1 MDINSVVWNCR
12 QKLGGVGRG
21 ASKVR
26 WSDGSMDIVEKW
38 ASEDDVGRF
47 LIVWDRWRCPI
58 GSGMTVRERTGWVWI
73 FDQMG
78 GYSDRMSSKFR
89 MDG

>member
-1 MDINSVVWNCR
+1 MSAKLHFFFEYR

-26 WSDGSMDIVEKW
+26 WSDGSMVVLEEW

-47 LIVWDRWRCPI
+47 LIQESLEEIAGQAGNDGEGKNWM
-58 GSGMTVRERTGWVWI
+58 GMD
-73 FDQMG
+73 F
-78 GYSDRMSSKFR
+78 
-89 MDG
+89 

>member
-1 MDINSVVWNCR
+1 MSAKLHFFFEYR

-26 WSDGSMDIVEKW
+26 WSDGRLVVLEKW

-47 LIVWDRWRCPI
+47 LIVW
-58 GSGMTVRERTGWVWI
+58 G
-73 FDQMG
+73 
-78 GYSDRMSSKFR
+78 
-89 MDG
+89 

>member
-1 MDINSVVWNCR
+1 MSAKLHFFFEYR

-26 WSDGSMDIVEKW
+26 WSDGRLVVLEKW

-47 LIVWDRWRCPI
+47 LIQESLEEIAGQAGNDGEGKNWM
-58 GSGMTVRERTGWVWI
+58 GMD
-73 FDQMG
+73 F
-78 GYSDRMSSKFR
+78 
-89 MDG
+89 

>member
-26 WSDGSMDIVEKW
+26 WSDGSMVVLEKW

-47 LIVWDRWRCPI
+47 LIQESLEEIAGQTSNDGEGENWM
-58 GSGMTVRERTGWVWI
+58 GMD
-73 FDQMG
+73 F
-78 GYSDRMSSKFR
+78 
-89 MDG
+89 

>member
-1 MDINSVVWNCR
+1 MDINSVVWNCH

-26 WSDGSMDIVEKW
+26 WSDGSMVILEKW

-47 LIVWDRWRCPI
+47 LIQESLEEIAGQAGNDGEGENWM
-58 GSGMTVRERTGWVWI
+58 GMD
-73 FDQMG
+73 F
-78 GYSDRMSSKFR
+78 
-89 MDG
+89 

>member
-1 MDINSVVWNCR
+1 MSAKLHFFFEYR

-26 WSDGSMDIVEKW
+26 WSDGSMVVLEKW

-47 LIVWDRWRCPI
+47 LIQESLEEIAGQASNDGEEENWM
-58 GSGMTVRERTGWVWI
+58 GMD
-73 FDQMG
+73 F
-78 GYSDRMSSKFR
+78 
-89 MDG
+89 

>member
-1 MDINSVVWNCR
+1 MSAKLHFFFEYR

-26 WSDGSMDIVEKW
+26 WSDGSMVILEKW

-47 LIVWDRWRCPI
+47 LIQESLEEIAGQASNDGEEENWM
-58 GSGMTVRERTGWVWI
+58 GMD
-73 FDQMG
+73 F
-78 GYSDRMSSKFR
+78 
-89 MDG
+89 

>member
-1 MDINSVVWNCR
+1 MSAKLHFFFEYR

-26 WSDGSMDIVEKW
+26 WSDGSMVVLEKW

-47 LIVWDRWRCPI
+47 LIQESLEEIAGQAGNDGEGKNWM
-58 GSGMTVRERTGWVWI
+58 GMD
-73 FDQMG
+73 F
-78 GYSDRMSSKFR
+78 
-89 MDG
+89 

>member
-1 MDINSVVWNCR
+1 MSAKLHFFFEYR

-26 WSDGSMDIVEKW
+26 WSDGSIVILEKW

-47 LIVWDRWRCPI
+47 LIQESLEEIAGQASNDGEEENWM
-58 GSGMTVRERTGWVWI
+58 GMD
-73 FDQMG
+73 F
-78 GYSDRMSSKFR
+78 
-89 MDG
+89 

>member
-26 WSDGSMDIVEKW
+26 WSGGSMVILEEWV
-38 ASEDDVGRF
+38 SEDDVGRF
-47 LIVWDRWRCPI
+47 LIVW
-58 GSGMTVRERTGWVWI
+58 G
-73 FDQMG
+73 
-78 GYSDRMSSKFR
+78 
-89 MDG
+89 

>member
-1 MDINSVVWNCR
+1 MSAKLHFFFEYR

-26 WSDGSMDIVEKW
+26 WSDGRLVVLEKW

-47 LIVWDRWRCPI
+47 LIQESLEEIAGQAGNDGEGENWM
-58 GSGMTVRERTGWVWI
+58 GMD
-73 FDQMG
+73 F
-78 GYSDRMSSKFR
+78 
-89 MDG
+89 

>member
-26 WSDGSMDIVEKW
+26 WSDGSMVILEKW

-47 LIVWDRWRCPI
+47 LIQESLEEIAGQAGNDGEGENWM
-58 GSGMTVRERTGWVWI
+58 GMD
-73 FDQMG
+73 F
-78 GYSDRMSSKFR
+78 
-89 MDG
+89 

>member
-26 WSDGSMDIVEKW
+26 WSDGSMVILEKW

-47 LIVWDRWRCPI
+47 LIQESLEEIAGQAGNDGEGKNW
-58 GSGMTVRERTGWVWI
+58 
-73 FDQMG
+73 MG
-78 GYSDRMSSKFR
+78 VDF
-89 MDG
+89 

>member
-1 MDINSVVWNCR
+1 MSAKLHFFFEYR

-26 WSDGSMDIVEKW
+26 WSDGSMVILEKW

-47 LIVWDRWRCPI
+47 LIQESLEEIAGQAGNDGEGENWI
-58 GSGMTVRERTGWVWI
+58 G
-73 FDQMG
+73 
-78 GYSDRMSSKFR
+78 
-89 MDG
+89 MDF

>member
-1 MDINSVVWNCR
+1 MKALIWYQLPNQGFLRVTKLHFFFEYR

-26 WSDGSMDIVEKW
+26 WSDGSMVGLDKW

-47 LIVWDRWRCPI
+47 LIVW
-58 GSGMTVRERTGWVWI
+58 G
-73 FDQMG
+73 
-78 GYSDRMSSKFR
+78 
-89 MDG
+89 

>member
-1 MDINSVVWNCR
+1 MSAKLHFFFEYR

-26 WSDGSMDIVEKW
+26 WSDGSMVVVEKW

-47 LIVWDRWRCPI
+47 LIQESLEEI
-58 GSGMTVRERTGWVWI
+58 AGQAGN
-73 FDQMG
+73 
-78 GYSDRMSSKFR
+78 
-89 MDG
+89 DGEG